1 MGIPGGWE
9 LILILSVLV
18 LLFGAS
24 KLPNAARSIG
34 QSMRIFKAET
44 KGMRSEDKTA
54 DPAQN
59 PSAQNPEAQ
68 NPSAQNPSA
77 QNPSAQNP
85 EAPPLPKD
93 CNPALPPTGPQVAPP
108 LEHHPQGH
116 SDPTR

>member
-59 PSAQNPEAQ
+59 P
-68 NPSAQNPSA
+68 
-77 QNPSAQNP
+77 
-85 EAPPLPKD
+85 EAPP
-93 CNPALPPTGPQVAPP
+93 LPPTGPQVAPP

>member
-9 LILILSVLV
+9 LILILAVLV

-44 KGMRSEDKTA
+44 KGMRSEDTTPDA
-54 DPAQN
+54 AQNQPAQN
-59 PSAQNPEAQ
+59 QGV
-68 NPSAQNPSA
+68 
-77 QNPSAQNP
+77 
-85 EAPPLPKD
+85 PPVPQD
-93 CNPALPPTGPQVAPP
+93 GNPALPPTGPQVAPL

-116 SDPTR
+116 SDSTR